1 MSKLV
6 RFELDPANPP
16 PLTPTQEDEL
26 KALAAMTDDQIDYSD
41 IPPTPESF
49 WLNARRNPYYRPIK
63 QQLTL
68 RIDADLIAWFKKRQA
83 DGRGYQ
89 SNINQALREYVEA
102 HEGKAG

>member
-6 RFELDPANPP
+6 KFELDLSNPP
-16 PLTPTQEDEL
+16 PLTPAQEAEL
-26 KALAAMTDDQIDYSD
+26 KALESKTDDQIDYSD
-41 IPPTPESF
+41 IPPLRESF
-49 WLNARRNPYYRPIK
+49 WLHAQRNPYYRPVK

-68 RIDADLIAWFKKRQA
+68 RIDADLIAWFKTRA
-83 DGRGYQ
+83 AGGRGYQ